1 MFFQTKTLTDLSK
14 SKEKHEKVV
23 SFHVLAAGHGLRHH
37 VTDGAGGGRRVNG
50 VALAAER
57 VDGVIEGGLSVLD
70 NLQL

>member
-1 MFFQTKTLTDLSK
+1 M
-14 SKEKHEKVV
+14 

-70 NLQL
+70 DLQL